1 MDIMS
6 TMNSNLKDIHS
17 HILSGIDDGSSSATE
32 SMKILKLAIE
42 EGVSDIIL
50 TPHYI
55 YGSNYACNNKDKR
68 IRFEVLKEL
77 VETRNLPIRLYLGNE
92 ILLCDNIL
100 ELLENGEC
108 MTLNHSRYVLVEL
121 PMNNELLNVKNILF
135 ELINHEYIP
144 ILAHPERYHYI
155 SEDSTFFESLIDM
168 GVLLQGNYK
177 SLLGK
182 YGKGAERRLKKL
194 LQKGMITF
202 LASDMHHAEAYDL
215 KKAAKKVLKIVKD
228 KKIVHQLFVE
238 NFDYILYDRDVC

>member
-50 TPHYI
+50 TPHYV

-68 IRFEVLKEL
+68 IRFEVLQEL
-77 VETRNLPIRLYLGNE
+77 VETRKLPIHLYLGNE
-92 ILLCDNIL
+92 ILLCENIL
-100 ELLENGEC
+100 DLLENGEC

-121 PMNNELLNVKNILF
+121 PMNNELLNAKNILF

-155 SEDSTFFESLIDM
+155 VDDSTFFEDLIDM

-182 YGKGAERRLKKL
+182 YGKTSEKRLKKL
-194 LQKGMITF
+194 LQRNMITF

-215 KKAAKKVLKIVKD
+215 KTAYKKTLRVVKD
-228 KKIVHQLFVE
+228 KELVHKLYVE